1 MKPLSVFAK
10 KFLGIQLWRLIN
22 NQPETR
28 RYKLMKYYSL
38 SAVVN
43 SEPVTIHKHFETR
56 EEAISYMFDFLN
68 NKYIYKFLMNYF
80 I

>member
-1 MKPLSVFAK
+1 
-10 KFLGIQLWRLIN
+10 
-22 NQPETR
+22 
-28 RYKLMKYYSL
+28 MKYYSL

-68 NKYIYKFLMNYF
+68 NKYIYNSEVEEEFPLFGDKHNIEYVLNNHNRFAIARHTL
-80 I
+80 